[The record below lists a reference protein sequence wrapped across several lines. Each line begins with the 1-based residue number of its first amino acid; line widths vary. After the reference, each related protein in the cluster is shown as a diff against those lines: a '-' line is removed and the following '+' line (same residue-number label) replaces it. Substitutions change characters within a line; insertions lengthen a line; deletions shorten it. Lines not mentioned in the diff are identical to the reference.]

1 MPRVEPPFG
10 DHEATE
16 DGDMRKRALLTT
28 ATTAAP
34 AMAARQPI
42 GAQTRTETKG
52 MGNKELVG
60 RVGYAEFNRHVL
72 SVLDRHVRE
81 DYVQHNPLV
90 PQGREGF
97 RRFFADAFRAVPD
110 WRHEAKMAAA
120 EGDLVWVYGTYRG
133 TQKGEWPGIPAT
145 GEGFAM
151 DAVDI
156 FRVEGGRLAEHW
168 DVMDVHALSRQLGV
182 MS

>member
-1 MPRVEPPFG
+1 
-10 DHEATE
+10 
-16 DGDMRKRALLTT
+16 MRKRTFLTT
-28 ATTAAP
+28 ATTAAL
-34 AMAARQPI
+34 ALAARPV

-60 RVGYAEFNRHVL
+60 RVGDAVFNRHDL

-81 DYVQHNPLV
+81 DYIQHNPLV

-110 WRHEAKMAAA
+110 WRHETRMATA

-133 TQKGEWPGIPAT
+133 TQTGEWLGIPAT
-145 GEGFAM
+145 GKAFAM

-156 FRVEGGRLAEHW
+156 FRVEGGQLAEHW
-168 DVMDVHALSRQLGV
+168 DVMDVHALFKQLGV
-182 MS
+182 IP